1 MSKQPSSRPTALL
14 SSCLLALT
22 IAGAGCTHQGTPPD
36 IRQARDILKI
46 TPVTPAD
53 YLGRGWARFVRGN
66 DLRGALDD
74 FTQAAKTL
82 TAGKNKAQAN
92 LGAGLALLLQADFA
106 AAGEAVLDAVEA
118 APGTPGGLAAAIQ
131 LREIVY
137 QIPGGHERI
146 SARVRKLISGGQAG
160 LECAR
165 ALRLILLEGARRRGD
180 WPATRAM
187 EAEMGVVPLWRVG
200 FPFGRHP
207 LLDFDRAFLPQTG
220 PLTTTRERPL
230 STRRADQG
238 LLSIESYGRQGVA
251 FAESFFEVRCQDSCK
266 RDLALRIRSDE
277 PWAAFLDDSPVAVYD
292 SHRRRLPRVARMRF
306 AVGPGWHRLLL
317 KVPVSRA
324 GTGLAA
330 EMTGAGGEPAK
341 VVWWDEAASL
351 AGRAPVYRPGL
362 LEKPTTILS
371 AGDLAAG
378 RAGVKD
384 SNLLQYILAAL
395 LVWENGDPGQARD
408 LLARALQRVPD
419 SSLLHFL
426 QGLLALEDDDLPPPI
441 DRTISRENLARA
453 VAACPQAALA
463 EFRLMLLPGAEQD
476 DEQAL
481 DVLTR
486 LEANKPGR
494 FLWPY
499 FRGDLLSKLGWD
511 QAAGSAYNRALGIL
525 PDNADLLRRMFQ
537 RALHAGSADRA
548 TQLAKRLEAL
558 GIFEGLADFWIA
570 REREDRAQEILEAAV
585 HANPA
590 RLENTL
596 ALCDL
601 LAGQSHA
608 GDALKLIDEASLL
621 ATRDPRLLD
630 RRANLLDVLGRRD
643 EAQATLVAR
652 VAFAPW
658 DLAARRAADAAAGSS
673 HIRLVGEERIDAK
686 DLIEEFLKSQT
697 VVQGD
702 SALVLDQTSIEIGR
716 DGSSVARTHTIA
728 RVLTP
733 AGLERWGEIDPPA
746 SGANLEKLRTIKADG
761 RIFDAEA
768 IPGKDSISLKQLQI
782 GDFVE
787 IEALSGSPSTGPVD
801 GSGSWLGKRWYF
813 RAPAT
818 SVFRSLYSVALP
830 RGAKLEIDAHGKTP
844 APAVRDQGDFEIAV
858 FREHD
863 LPLIA
868 PEPDAVPLDEY
879 APFIQLGF
887 GTNWSDLR
895 DILRIGLDKACLP
908 APELKRALSQIAG
921 KGDPQERLRRVFHW
935 VTRNIRQAGEF
946 ANFGEPAPH
955 ILLRREGNRL
965 ILLAALVREMGLS
978 PRVYLARTS
987 TDSHVDYR
995 FPNPGTYRHGLLAVT
1010 TGGHTFWMDPG
1021 ARFNAFDVL
1030 YPFVAGGQA
1039 VEATSSAG
1047 AGPFARL
1054 PASHGQ
1060 PLIRSIRL
1068 EMTLAASGDLSGRG
1082 TESIPTAQAPAFRAL
1097 LSSFSPNRRRQALEA
1112 GLGNYFSGAR
1122 LESYKIR
1129 NLANPDLPLV
1139 IEYDLNVP
1147 GFAHLQAGSLVIREG
1162 FYPYRLGQGLAH
1174 SQSRSLPLMIGA
1186 ETRTA
1191 TSVVLRLPKGARPQ
1205 LPPPADFAA
1214 PLSKFSYR
1222 SGAQDDLMTIEKTL
1236 LVKAGRVAPAD
1247 YPAFRDFCR
1256 RVDTIDDRE
1265 IVINLSGGV

>member
-1 MSKQPSSRPTALL
+1 MSMRPSSRPTALL
-14 SSCLLALT
+14 ASCLLTLAT
-22 IAGAGCTHQGTPPD
+22 TVPGCVHH
-36 IRQARDILKI
+36 
-46 TPVTPAD
+46 
-53 YLGRGWARFVRGN
+53 
-66 DLRGALDD
+66 GALDD
-74 FTQAAKTL
+74 FTRAAKTL
-82 TAGKNKAQAN
+82 TSGRDKALAH
-92 LGAGLALLLQADFA
+92 LEAGLALLLQADFA
-106 AAGEAVLDAVEA
+106 AAGEAMLAAVEA
-118 APGTPGGLAAAIQ
+118 APGSAGGLAAAVQ

-180 WPATRAM
+180 WRAARAM

-207 LLDFDRAFLPQTG
+207 LLDFERAFAPQTG
-220 PLTTTRERPL
+220 PLVAEREHPL
-230 STRRADQG
+230 FRRRADHG
-238 LLSIESYGRQGVA
+238 LFSIESYGRQGVA

-277 PWAAFLDDSPVAVYD
+277 PWAAFLDDRPLAVYD

-317 KVPVSRA
+317 KVPVSPA
-324 GTGLAA
+324 GAGLAT

-351 AGRAPVYRPGL
+351 AGRSPVYRPGL
-362 LEKPTTILS
+362 LEKPATILS

-384 SNLLQYILAAL
+384 RDQLPYILAAL
-395 LVWENGDPGQARD
+395 LVWEDGDPGQARD
-408 LLARALQRVPD
+408 LLAKALRQAPD

-426 QGLLALEDDDLPPPI
+426 QGLVALEDGDLPPPI
-441 DRTISRENLARA
+441 DRTRSREHLSRA
-453 VAACPQAALA
+453 VAACPGASLA

-499 FRGDLLSKLGWD
+499 FRGNLLSKLGWN
-511 QAAGSAYNRALGIL
+511 QAAGRAYNRALGIL

-548 TQLAKRLEAL
+548 TQLAERLDAL

-570 REREDRAQEILEAAV
+570 REKEERARAILEAAV
-585 HANPA
+585 RANPA

-596 ALCDL
+596 ALSDL
-601 LAGQSHA
+601 LTGQSHA
-608 GDALKLIDEASLL
+608 GEALKLIDKAALL
-621 ATRDPRLLD
+621 SPRDPRLLD
-630 RRANLLDVLGRRD
+630 RRANLLDILGRRD
-643 EAQATLVAR
+643 EAQATLAAR
-652 VAFAPW
+652 VASTPW

-673 HIRLVGEERIDAK
+673 RIRLVGEEQIDAK
-686 DLIEEFLKSQT
+686 NLIEQFLKSQT
-697 VVQGD
+697 ATQGD
-702 SALVLDQTSIEIGR
+702 SVLVLDQTSIEVGR

-768 IPGKDSISLKQLQI
+768 IPGKDSISLKQMQI

-787 IEALSGSPSTGPVD
+787 IEALEGSASTGPV
-801 GSGSWLGKRWYF
+801 GGFGSWLGKRWYF
-813 RAPAT
+813 RAPGT

-830 RGAKLEIDAHGKTP
+830 RGAKFEIDAHGKTP
-844 APAVRDQGDFEIAV
+844 APAMRDQGDFEIAF

-863 LPLIA
+863 LPPIA
-868 PEPDAVPLDEY
+868 PEPDAAPLDEY

-965 ILLAALVREMGLS
+965 ILLVALLREMGLS

-995 FPNPGTYRHGLLAVT
+995 FPNPGTYRHGLVAVT
-1010 TGGHTFWMDPG
+1010 TGGRTFWMDPG

-1030 YPFVAGGQA
+1030 YPFVAGGRA
-1039 VEATSSAG
+1039 VEVTSAAG
-1047 AGPFARL
+1047 ANPFAKL
-1054 PASHGQ
+1054 PASHGR
-1060 PLIRSIRL
+1060 PLIRSIGL
-1068 EMTLAASGDLSGRG
+1068 EMTLAASGNLSGRG

-1097 LSSFSPNRRRQALEA
+1097 LSSFSPNQRRQALEA

-1129 NLANPDLPLV
+1129 NLADPDLPLV
-1139 IEYDLNVP
+1139 IEYDLSVP
-1147 GFAHLQAGSLVIREG
+1147 GFAHRQEDKLVIREG
-1162 FYPYRLGQGLAH
+1162 FYPYQLGQGMAR

-1191 TSVVLRLPKGARPQ
+1191 TSVVLRLPNGARPQ
-1205 LPPPADFAA
+1205 LPPPADFTA

-1222 SGAQDDLMTIEKTL
+1222 AGVQDGRLIIEKSL
-1236 LVKAGRVAPAD
+1236 VVKAGRVAPAD

-1256 RVDTIDDRE
+1256 RVDATDDRE
-1265 IVINLSGGV
+1265 IVIDFSGGV